1 MKKTAII
8 LLFILFSA
16 SGLKAAEEEL
26 FFTYMGPVVG
36 GGYNQVAYRGWS
48 SETDTRIS
56 KVITGYFVSGGCLL
70 NIYVRRFIGEF
81 SLEYINN
88 FSSGKPDVSV
98 QHLIYNSTLKYSF
111 PLFPEFAFTCGI
123 GAYLETPP
131 SDKSYNGGGLNGTT
145 GLVFDISREWKLV
158 FDVLARYGRFGM
170 GDDSSKFSLGA
181 KLGMVYKVGRI

>member
-8 LLFILFSA
+8 VLFILSA
-16 SGLKAAEEEL
+16 VSGLAAEEEL

-36 GGYNQVAYRGWS
+36 GGYNQIAYRGWS

-56 KVITGYFVSGGCLL
+56 KVITGYYLSGGCLI
-70 NIYVRRFIGEF
+70 NIYVRKFIGEF

-98 QHLIYNSTLKYSF
+98 QHLIYTSTLKYSF
-111 PLFPEFAFTCGI
+111 PLNPDFAFTCGI

-131 SDKSYNGGGLNGTT
+131 SDKSYNGGGFNGTI
-145 GLVFDISREWKLV
+145 GAVYDITREWKIV

-170 GDDSSKFSLGA
+170 GDDSSKLSLGA